1 MSSISRH
8 LRSSRPP
15 LVRLRQRPVPALPAC
30 HISANL
36 RARARSHARR
46 IRPSMCEARATARAP
61 RYRCIRDLCS
71 PCLLPSLRTSSC
83 GCSLVA
89 GCVAA
94 DLRLEQT
101 ADCVQALVSGVMLEF
116 GGHVAELWWK
126 RTRRSLART
135 PMCGG
140 SACVACRRD
149 RGTGR
154 ARRPVPLCTAQSAQW
169 RSCAAEGRPRI
180 LFGQRACICWCGA
193 GRAPHRHVCVHVRCR
208 WVHSVMDLMVRIV
221 S

>member
-30 HISANL
+30 HTSANF
-36 RARARSHARR
+36 RARARSRARR

-83 GCSLVA
+83 GCSLEA

-94 DLRLEQT
+94 DLWLEQT
-101 ADCVQALVSGVMLEF
+101 ADCVQTLISGVVLEL
-116 GGHVAELWWK
+116 GGHVAEMWWK
-126 RTRRSLART
+126 RKRRSLARM

-140 SACVACRRD
+140 SACTACRRD
-149 RGTGR
+149 RATDR
-154 ARRPVPLCTAQSAQW
+154 ARRPVPLFTSQSTPW
-169 RSCAAEGRPRI
+169 RSCGPEGCP
-180 LFGQRACICWCGA
+180 
-193 GRAPHRHVCVHVRCR
+193 
-208 WVHSVMDLMVRIV
+208 
-221 S
+221 